1 MKTWVDRLL
10 LIALTL
16 FVVLLTLTA
25 LPSLFYGHL
34 GGTMLLAHM
43 LVSGA
48 FVFLLPVFALLWT
61 WRHISRFTSGTLQRI
76 GFWAVIF
83 TGFSDD
89 RDGFC
94 LYVAVSV
101 DGANATAH
109 SLARLRRVCDRPSA
123 GIAALGH
130 TAVATH
136 GGDSIRNARVK
147 PRGVARFN

>member
-61 WRHISRFTSGTLQRI
+61 WRHISRFTSGTMQRI

-83 TGFSDD
+83 TGFLTIATVFVCMLPYPSTDQM
-89 RDGFC
+89 RQLIHWHGYAGFAI
-94 LYVAVSV
+94 VPA
-101 DGANATAH
+101 
-109 SLARLRRVCDRPSA
+109 LALLLWGTLRWRRMEEIRSET
-123 GIAALGH
+123 LG
-130 TAVATH
+130 
-136 GGDSIRNARVK
+136 
-147 PRGVARFN
+147 